1 LLAGKWADRPCGTFV
16 HGASASLVAVSVW
29 TLVLGCLVPTADA
42 DTQSELD
49 AARDKLHEIEG
60 RFDAQRALLERL
72 DDQLAALGDRVNEG
86 QIRLQRIRSRL
97 ADTEAEIAET
107 RERYDSFNDRL
118 GSRIR
123 DIYMRG
129 SVSGVDVVLGAE
141 SFGDLLDRIEY
152 SSTLAQADADL
163 ITRVQNLRNAL
174 VARQRSQTRLVEEQQ
189 TALADLRSRMAE
201 MNHQFERQQSIVSA
215 MQGERADAA
224 ALVSRF
230 QDELTMSLP
239 AVTTPAATTMGAGP
253 FAACPV
259 GLPRALTDSFG
270 APRYGGGFHL
280 HEGDDIMA
288 PTGTPIYAT
297 FDGTAA
303 SAGSE
308 LGGISV
314 IVTGSEGWTLN
325 AHLSRLGQLGAV
337 QAGDVIGY
345 VGATGDTTTPHDHF
359 EWHPNVIPTNWPA
372 SGYGYSVIGDAVNP
386 YPILA
391 AVC

>member
-1 LLAGKWADRPCGTFV
+1 LLARRCARRPCGTLV
-16 HGASASLVAVSVW
+16 RRAGASIVALSISTLVLASLVPV
-29 TLVLGCLVPTADA
+29 ADA

-49 AARDKLHEIEG
+49 AARDELHDIEQ
-60 RFDAQRALLERL
+60 RFDEQRALLERL
-72 DDQLAALGDRVNEG
+72 DAQLAALGDRVNEG

-97 ADTEAEIAET
+97 AETQADIAET

-123 DIYMRG
+123 DMYMQG
-129 SVSGVDVVLGAE
+129 SVSGVDVVIGAE
-141 SFGDLLDRIEY
+141 SFADLLDRIEY

-163 ITRVQNLRNAL
+163 LTRVQNLRNAL
-174 VARQRSQTRLVEEQQ
+174 AARRHSQTTLAEAQQ
-189 TALADLRSRMAE
+189 IALADLRSRMAE
-201 MNHQFERQQSIVSA
+201 MNHQFDRQHSVVSA
-215 MQGERADAA
+215 MERERADAA
-224 ALVSRF
+224 ALVSRYR
-230 QDELTMSLP
+230 DELEMSLP
-239 AVTTPAATTMGAGP
+239 AVTTPAATTVAAGP

-280 HEGDDIMA
+280 HEGVDIMA

-297 FDGTAA
+297 FDGTAT

-314 IVTGSEGWTLN
+314 IVTGSQGWTLN
-325 AHLSRLGQLGAV
+325 AHLSSLGRLGAV
-337 QAGDVIGY
+337 QTGDVIGY

-359 EWHPNVIPTNWPA
+359 EWHPNVIPSDWPA